1 MVPMRLMWVAA
12 LCALVVACGGGG
24 GGVGEGGTGA
34 IASGPITGFGSIIVG
49 GVRYDDSSAS
59 VSDDDHAV
67 RRSDELRL
75 GMVVTI
81 EATPI
86 DAATLTAR
94 ALTIRIAGEVAGPL
108 EAVDA
113 VARTLRV
120 FGQRVGVTTYTAFDD
135 RLAAGLAGLRVGD
148 PVQVYGYLDRARGL
162 IVATRIEPYAV
173 ASATKLRGPIEA
185 IDTVAR
191 TITVGG
197 QTVSTTVVALPSGLA
212 VGGWALQRVE
222 LSGGILRAT
231 RIEAS
236 TLHLDERQEA
246 RLEGRV
252 TAFTSQNS
260 FSIDGVA
267 VDGNGVAS
275 GVALGERVEVEGT
288 VVAGVVVASRVSV
301 HDAAGEEIRLRGAL
315 ANPSAAAR
323 SFVVRGVTVL
333 YGSATAFENGSAA
346 DLLAGRAVDVRATLA
361 ADGVRVQALRIKFE

>member
-1 MVPMRLMWVAA
+1 MVSMRLMWVAA
-12 LCALVVACGGGG
+12 LCAVVVACGGG

-49 GVRYDDSSAS
+49 GVRYDDRSAS

-113 VARTLRV
+113 AARTLRI
-120 FGQRVGVTTYTAFDD
+120 FGQRVGVAADTVFDD
-135 RLAAGLAGLRVGD
+135 RLAAGLAGLRAGD
-148 PVQVYGYLDRARGL
+148 PVQVYGFLDRARGL
-162 IVATRIEPYAV
+162 IVATRIEPYA
-173 ASATKLRGPIEA
+173 AAAATKLRGPIEA
-185 IDTVAR
+185 IDSVAR
-191 TITVGG
+191 TVTLGG
-197 QTVSTTVVALPSGLA
+197 QIVSTAALALPSGLA
-212 VGGWALQRVE
+212 VGNWVLLRVE
-222 LSGGILRAT
+222 VVGGILRAT

-236 TLHLDERQEA
+236 TLRLDERQEA

-260 FSIDGVA
+260 FSVDGVA
-267 VDGNGVAS
+267 VDGNGVAA
-275 GVALGERVEVEGT
+275 GVALGARVEVEGT
-288 VVAGVVVASRVSV
+288 VVAGVIVASRVSV
-301 HDAAGEEIRLRGAL
+301 HDAGGAEIRLRGAL
-315 ANPSAAAR
+315 ANPSAAGR

>member
-1 MVPMRLMWVAA
+1 MVSMRLMLVAA
-12 LCALVVACGGGG
+12 LCAVVVACGG

-94 ALTIRIAGEVAGPL
+94 ALTIRIAGEVAGPI
-108 EAVDA
+108 EAVDT

-120 FGQRVGVTTYTAFDD
+120 FGQRVGVTADTVFDD
-135 RLAAGLAGLRVGD
+135 RLSSGLAGLRVGD
-148 PVQVYGYLDRARGL
+148 PVQVYGFLDRARGL
-162 IVATRIEPYAV
+162 IVATRIEPYAL
-173 ASATKLRGPIEA
+173 AAATKLRGPIEA
-185 IDTVAR
+185 IDSVAR
-191 TITVGG
+191 TVTVGG
-197 QTVSTTVVALPSGLA
+197 QTVSTAALALPSGLA
-212 VGGWALQRVE
+212 VGGWVLVRVE
-222 LSGGILRAT
+222 VVGGILRAT

-236 TLHLDERQEA
+236 TLRLDERQEA

-252 TAFTSQNS
+252 TAFTSQYS
-260 FSIDGVA
+260 FSVDGVA

-301 HDAAGEEIRLRGAL
+301 HDAGAEEIRLRGAL
-315 ANPSAAAR
+315 ASPSAAAR

-333 YGSATAFENGSAA
+333 YGSATAFENGSTA
-346 DLLAGRAVDVRATLA
+346 DLLAGRAVDVRGVLA
-361 ADGVRVQALRIKFE
+361 ADGVRVQALRVKFE

>member
-1 MVPMRLMWVAA
+1 MVSMRLMWVAA
-12 LCALVVACGGGG
+12 LCAVLVACGGG
-24 GGVGEGGTGA
+24 GGVGEGGTGS

-49 GVRYDDSSAS
+49 GVRYDDSSAG

-94 ALTIRIAGEVAGPL
+94 ALTIRIAGEVAGSI

-120 FGQRVGVTTYTAFDD
+120 FGQRIGVSADTVFDD
-135 RLAAGLAGLRVGD
+135 RLAAGLAGLRAGD
-148 PVQVYGYLDRARGL
+148 PVQVYGFLDRARGL
-162 IVATRIEPYAV
+162 IVATRIEPYA
-173 ASATKLRGPIEA
+173 AAAATKLRGPIEA

-197 QTVSTTVVALPSGLA
+197 QTVSTAVVALPSGLA
-212 VGGWALQRVE
+212 VGNWALLRVE
-222 LSGGILRAT
+222 LSGGLLRAT

-236 TLHLDERQEA
+236 TLRLDERQEA

-260 FSIDGVA
+260 FSVDGVA

-275 GVALGERVEVEGT
+275 GVALGARVEVEGT
-288 VVAGVVVASRVSV
+288 VVGGVIVASRVSV
-301 HDAAGEEIRLRGAL
+301 QDAGGAEIRLRGAL

-333 YGSATAFENGSAA
+333 YGSATAFDNGSAA
-346 DLLAGRAVDVRATLA
+346 DLLAGRAVDVRGVLA
-361 ADGVRVQALRIKFE
+361 ADGVRVQALRVKFE

>member
-1 MVPMRLMWVAA
+1 MVSMRLMLVAA
-12 LCALVVACGGGG
+12 LCAVVVACGGG

-49 GVRYDDSSAS
+49 GVRYDDSSAT
-59 VSDDDHAV
+59 VSDDDHAP

-75 GMVVTI
+75 GMVVVI

-113 VARTLRV
+113 TARTLRIV
-120 FGQRVGVTTYTAFDD
+120 GQRVGIAAGTVFDD
-135 RLAAGLAGLRVGD
+135 RLAGGLSGLRVGD
-148 PVQVYGYLDRARGL
+148 PLQVYGYLDRARGL

-185 IDTVAR
+185 IDTLAR
-191 TITVGG
+191 TVTVGG
-197 QTVSTTVVALPSGLA
+197 QIVSTAVVGLPAGVVVGNWVLVRVEV
-212 VGGWALQRVE
+212 VGGT
-222 LSGGILRAT
+222 LRAT

-236 TLHLDERQEA
+236 TLRLDERQEA

-252 TAFTSQNS
+252 TAFVSQNT
-260 FSIDGVA
+260 FSVDGVA
-267 VDGNGVAS
+267 VNGNGVAS
-275 GVALGERVEVEGT
+275 GVTLGARVEVEGT
-288 VVAGVVVASRVSV
+288 VSGGVVVASRVSV
-301 HDAAGEEIRLRGAL
+301 HDAADEEIRLRGAL